1 MITRLKRFS
10 KRYKGHILHLNL
22 EDHIGWLLRSFPG
35 LIGIILR
42 WLFWRRMFSE
52 MKGFAYLYPGV
63 HLTHM
68 YGVKVGEGFS
78 VNVGAQI
85 DGRGGITI
93 GDNVLVGPLAVL
105 NSSNHAHDQLKI
117 PMASIDHTMSP
128 VVIGNDVWI
137 GAHAVING
145 GVRIGDGVVIAAG
158 AVVTRD
164 VEPYKIVGGVPA
176 AVIGDR
182 REIARA
188 KGEPEI
194 VS

>member
-1 MITRLKRFS
+1 
-10 KRYKGHILHLNL
+10 
-22 EDHIGWLLRSFPG
+22 
-35 LIGIILR
+35 
-42 WLFWRRMFSE
+42 
-52 MKGFAYLYPGV
+52 
-63 HLTHM
+63 
-68 YGVKVGEGFS
+68 
-78 VNVGAQI
+78 
-85 DGRGGITI
+85 
-93 GDNVLVGPLAVL
+93 
-105 NSSNHAHDQLKI
+105 
-117 PMASIDHTMSP
+117 
-128 VVIGNDVWI
+128 VIGNDVWI